1 MSDKE
6 LQKQEAAIP
15 AEVERTRQWPTYVPA
30 VDITETEDAFTLDV
44 DLPGVRSED
53 VSIEFKDGVL
63 SLSAERTCDE
73 DTGERLIDEF
83 ESCGYERSFTISTPV
98 NEEAITADYRQGIL
112 HLVLPKAESVKPR
125 KIAITTE

>member
-1 MSDKE
+1 MADQE
-6 LQKQEAAIP
+6 LQKQEAASP

-30 VDITETEDAFTLDV
+30 VDIIETADAFMLDV
-44 DLPGVRSED
+44 DLPGVHSED

-63 SLSAERTCDE
+63 TLSADRTCDE
-73 DTGERLIDEF
+73 ETGERLVNEF

-98 NEEAITADYRQGIL
+98 NEDAITADYRQGVL

-125 KIAITTE
+125 KIAISTE